1 MKSATLFI
9 KEALRKK
16 GDQNMLKKAIPF
28 ILSMLLIMS
37 IMPVVAL
44 ADASVGDVIVTLG
57 EDLTED
63 QKQNLLGEMDAPKD
77 VMTVTVSN
85 EEEHKYLGD
94 YISKALI
101 GTRAL
106 SSSSITIGEKDAG
119 LSVETKNIN
128 WVTDEMYANA
138 LITAGVKDADI
149 YVTAPIEVSGTAAL
163 TGLIKAYELSSD
175 KVIPEEQ
182 KQVANEELVTTAKLS
197 DSIGADKATELMT
210 KVKDEIATNPP
221 ETEEELRTLIKQIAS
236 DSGIELTQDELDGLV
251 ALFNRMKD
259 LNIDWDQMKS
269 QLENARENLD
279 EFLNKEETQSF
290 IGKIIDFFIALI
302 DGLKGLFKS

>member
-1 MKSATLFI
+1 MF
-9 KEALRKK
+9 KK
-16 GDQNMLKKAIPF
+16 VMPF
-28 ILSMLLIMS
+28 FLSMLLIMS
-37 IMPVVAL
+37 IVPMVTF

-57 EDLTED
+57 EDLSEG
-63 QKQNLLGEMDAPKD
+63 QKQTLLEEMKVPDD

-85 EEEHKYLGD
+85 EEEHKYLGN

-101 GTRAL
+101 GTHAL

-149 YVTAPIEVSGTAAL
+149 YVTAPTEVSGTAAL

-175 KVIPEEQ
+175 EVIPEEQ
-182 KQVANEELVTTAKLS
+182 KQVANEELVTTAQLS

-210 KVKDEIATNPP
+210 KIKDEIATNPP
-221 ETEEELRTLIKQIAS
+221 ETEDDLRTMIKQTAS

-251 ALFNRMKD
+251 ALFNRMKNLD
-259 LNIDWDQMKS
+259 IDWDQMKS

-279 EFLNKEETQSF
+279 EFLNKDETQSF
-290 IGKIIDFFIALI
+290 IKKIIDFFIALI
-302 DGLKGLFKS
+302 DGIKGVFQS

>member
-1 MKSATLFI
+1 MF
-9 KEALRKK
+9 KK
-16 GDQNMLKKAIPF
+16 VMPF
-28 ILSMLLIMS
+28 FLSMLLIMF
-37 IMPVVAL
+37 IVPIVTF

-57 EDLTED
+57 EDLSEE
-63 QKQNLLGEMDAPKD
+63 QKQTLLEEMKAPDD

-85 EEEHKYLGD
+85 EEEHKYLGN

-149 YVTAPIEVSGTAAL
+149 YVTAPTEVSGTAAL

-175 KVIPEEQ
+175 EVIPEEQ
-182 KQVANEELVTTAKLS
+182 KQVANEELVTTAQLS

-210 KVKDEIATNPP
+210 KIKDEIATNPP
-221 ETEEELRTLIKQIAS
+221 ETEEDMRTMIKQTAS
-236 DSGIELTQDELDGLV
+236 DSGIELTQEELDGLV
-251 ALFNRMKD
+251 ALFNRMKNLD
-259 LNIDWDQMKS
+259 IDWDQMKS

-279 EFLNKEETQSF
+279 EFLNKDETQSLF
-290 IGKIIDFFIALI
+290 KKIIDFFIALI
-302 DGLKGLFKS
+302 DGIKGVFQS

>member
-1 MKSATLFI
+1 MF
-9 KEALRKK
+9 KK
-16 GDQNMLKKAIPF
+16 VMPF
-28 ILSMLLIMS
+28 FLSMLLIMS
-37 IMPVVAL
+37 IVPIVTF

-57 EDLTED
+57 EDLSEE
-63 QKQNLLGEMDAPKD
+63 QKQTLLEEMKAPD
-77 VMTVTVSN
+77 NVMTVTVSN
-85 EEEHKYLGD
+85 EEEHKYLGN

-149 YVTAPIEVSGTAAL
+149 YVTAPTEVSGTAAL

-175 KVIPEEQ
+175 EVIPEEQ

-210 KVKDEIATNPP
+210 KIKDEIATNPP
-221 ETEEELRTLIKQIAS
+221 ETEEDMRTMIKQTAS
-236 DSGIELTQDELDGLV
+236 DSGIELTQEELDGLV
-251 ALFNRMKD
+251 ALFNRMKNLD
-259 LNIDWDQMKS
+259 IDWNQMKS

-279 EFLNKEETQSF
+279 EFLNKDETQSF
-290 IGKIIDFFIALI
+290 IKKIIDFFIALI
-302 DGLKGLFKS
+302 DGIKGVFQS

>member
-1 MKSATLFI
+1 MF
-9 KEALRKK
+9 KK
-16 GDQNMLKKAIPF
+16 VMPF
-28 ILSMLLIMS
+28 FLSMLLIMS
-37 IMPVVAL
+37 IVPIVTF

-57 EDLTED
+57 EDLSEE
-63 QKQNLLGEMDAPKD
+63 QKQTLLEEMKAPDD

-85 EEEHKYLGD
+85 EEEHKYLGN

-149 YVTAPIEVSGTAAL
+149 YVTAPTEVSGTAAL

-175 KVIPEEQ
+175 EVIPEEQ

-210 KVKDEIATNPP
+210 KIKDEIATNPP
-221 ETEEELRTLIKQIAS
+221 ETEEDMRTMIKQTAS
-236 DSGIELTQDELDGLV
+236 DSGIELTQEELDGLV
-251 ALFNRMKD
+251 SLFNRMKNLD
-259 LNIDWDQMKS
+259 IDWDQMKS

-279 EFLNKEETQSF
+279 EFLNKDETQSF
-290 IGKIIDFFIALI
+290 IKKIIDFFIALI
-302 DGLKGLFKS
+302 DGIKGVFQS

>member
-1 MKSATLFI
+1 
-9 KEALRKK
+9 
-16 GDQNMLKKAIPF
+16 MLKKGLPF
-28 ILSMLLIMS
+28 LLSMVLMMS
-37 IMPVVAL
+37 IIPMVAQ

-57 EDLTED
+57 EDLSEE
-63 QKQNLLGEMDAPKD
+63 QKQKLVDEMEAPENA
-77 VMTVTVSN
+77 MTVTVSN
-85 EEEHKYLGD
+85 EEEHKYLGN

-138 LITAGVKDADI
+138 LITAGVKDADV
-149 YVTAPIEVSGTAAL
+149 YVTAPMEVSGTAAL
-163 TGLIKAYELSSD
+163 TGLIKAYELSTD
-175 KVIPEEQ
+175 EVIPEEQ

-210 KVKDEIATNPP
+210 KIKDEIATNPP
-221 ETEEELRTLIKQIAS
+221 ETEDDLRTVIKQIAN

-251 ALFNRMKD
+251 ALFNRMKNLD
-259 LNIDWDQMKS
+259 IDWDQMKS
-269 QLENARENLD
+269 QLQNARENLD
-279 EFLNKEETQSF
+279 EFLNKDETQSF
-290 IGKIIDFFIALI
+290 IQKIIDFFIAII
-302 DGLKGLFKS
+302 DGIKGVFQS

>member
-1 MKSATLFI
+1 
-9 KEALRKK
+9 
-16 GDQNMLKKAIPF
+16 MLKKVMPF

-63 QKQNLLGEMDAPKD
+63 QKQNLLSEMDAPKD

-85 EEEHKYLGD
+85 EEEHKYLGN

-221 ETEEELRTLIKQIAS
+221 ETEEELRTLINEIAS

>member
-1 MKSATLFI
+1 M
-9 KEALRKK
+9 
-16 GDQNMLKKAIPF
+16 PF
-28 ILSMLLIMS
+28 FLSVLLLMS
-37 IMPVVAL
+37 IVPIVAL

-57 EDLTED
+57 EDLSEK
-63 QKQNLLGEMDAPKD
+63 QKQNLLEEMEAPKD
-77 VMTVTVSN
+77 ALTVTVSN

-94 YISKALI
+94 YISNALI

-119 LSVETKNIN
+119 LSVETQNIN

-149 YVTAPIEVSGTAAL
+149 YVTAPTEVSGTAAL

-175 KVIPEEQ
+175 EVIPEEQ

-210 KVKDEIATNPP
+210 KIKDEIATDPP
-221 ETEEELRTLIKQIAS
+221 ETKEDLRDLIKRIAS
-236 DSGIELTQDELDGLV
+236 DSGIELTQEELDGLV
-251 ALFNRMKD
+251 SLFNRMKNLD
-259 LNIDWDQMKS
+259 IDWEQMQS

-290 IGKIIDFFIALI
+290 IKKIIDFFIALI
-302 DGLKGLFKS
+302 DGIKGVFQS

>member
-1 MKSATLFI
+1 MF
-9 KEALRKK
+9 KK
-16 GDQNMLKKAIPF
+16 VMPF
-28 ILSMLLIMS
+28 FLSMLLIMS
-37 IMPVVAL
+37 IVPIVTF

-57 EDLTED
+57 EDLSEE
-63 QKQNLLGEMDAPKD
+63 QKQTLLEEMKAPD
-77 VMTVTVSN
+77 NVMTVTVSN
-85 EEEHKYLGD
+85 EEEHKYLGN

-149 YVTAPIEVSGTAAL
+149 YVTAPTEVSGTAAL

-175 KVIPEEQ
+175 EVIPEEQ

-210 KVKDEIATNPP
+210 KIKDEIATNPP
-221 ETEEELRTLIKQIAS
+221 ETEEDMRTMIKQTAS
-236 DSGIELTQDELDGLV
+236 DSGIELTQEELDGLV
-251 ALFNRMKD
+251 ALFNRMKNLD
-259 LNIDWDQMKS
+259 IDWDQMKS

-279 EFLNKEETQSF
+279 EFLNKDETQSF
-290 IGKIIDFFIALI
+290 IKKIIDFFIALI
-302 DGLKGLFKS
+302 DGIKGVFQS

>member
-1 MKSATLFI
+1 
-9 KEALRKK
+9 
-16 GDQNMLKKAIPF
+16 MLKKVMPF
-28 ILSMLLIMS
+28 FLSMLLIMS
-37 IMPVVAL
+37 IVPIVTF

-57 EDLTED
+57 EDLSEE
-63 QKQNLLGEMDAPKD
+63 QKQTLLEEMKAPDD

-85 EEEHKYLGD
+85 EEEHKYLGN

-106 SSSSITIGEKDAG
+106 SSSSITISEKDAG

-149 YVTAPIEVSGTAAL
+149 YVTAPTEVSGTAAL

-175 KVIPEEQ
+175 EVIPEEQ

-210 KVKDEIATNPP
+210 KIKDEIATNPP
-221 ETEEELRTLIKQIAS
+221 ETEDDMRTMIKQTAS
-236 DSGIELTQDELDGLV
+236 DSGIELTQEELDGLV
-251 ALFNRMKD
+251 ALFNRMKNLD
-259 LNIDWDQMKS
+259 IDWDQMKS

-279 EFLNKEETQSF
+279 EFLNKDETQSF
-290 IGKIIDFFIALI
+290 IKKIIDFFIALI
-302 DGLKGLFKS
+302 DGIKGVFQS

>member
-1 MKSATLFI
+1 
-9 KEALRKK
+9 
-16 GDQNMLKKAIPF
+16 MLKKVMPV

-57 EDLTED
+57 EDLSED
-63 QKQNLLGEMDAPKD
+63 QKQNLLDEMDAPKD

>member
-1 MKSATLFI
+1 MF
-9 KEALRKK
+9 KK
-16 GDQNMLKKAIPF
+16 VMPF
-28 ILSMLLIMS
+28 FLSMLLIMS
-37 IMPVVAL
+37 IVPIVTF

-57 EDLTED
+57 EDLSEG
-63 QKQNLLGEMDAPKD
+63 QKETLLEEMNAPED

-85 EEEHKYLGD
+85 EEEHKYLGN

-149 YVTAPIEVSGTAAL
+149 YVTAPTEVSGTAAL

-175 KVIPEEQ
+175 EVIPEEQ

-210 KVKDEIATNPP
+210 KIKDDIASNPP
-221 ETEEELRTLIKQIAS
+221 ETEEDLRTRIKQIAS
-236 DSGIELTQDELDGLV
+236 DSGIELTQEELDGLV
-251 ALFNRMKD
+251 ALFNRMKNLD
-259 LNIDWDQMKS
+259 IDWDQMKS

-279 EFLNKEETQSF
+279 EFLNKEDTQSF
-290 IGKIIDFFIALI
+290 IQKIIDFFIALI
-302 DGLKGLFKS
+302 DGIKGVFQS

>member
-1 MKSATLFI
+1 
-9 KEALRKK
+9 
-16 GDQNMLKKAIPF
+16 MLKKVMPF

-57 EDLTED
+57 EDLSED
-63 QKQNLLGEMDAPKD
+63 QKQNLLEEMKAPKD
-77 VMTVTVSN
+77 AMTVTVTN
-85 EEEHKYLGD
+85 EEEHKYLGE

-119 LSVETKNIN
+119 LSVETNNIN

-149 YVTAPIEVSGTAAL
+149 YITAPTEVSGTAAL

-197 DSIGADKATELMT
+197 DSVGADKATELMT
-210 KVKDEIATNPP
+210 KIKDEIATNPP

-251 ALFNRMKD
+251 ALFNRMKNLD
-259 LNIDWDQMKS
+259 IDWDQMKS

-290 IGKIIDFFIALI
+290 IRKILDFFIALI
-302 DGLKGLFKS
+302 DGLKGIFQS

>member
-1 MKSATLFI
+1 MF
-9 KEALRKK
+9 KK
-16 GDQNMLKKAIPF
+16 VMPF
-28 ILSMLLIMS
+28 FLSMLLIMS
-37 IMPVVAL
+37 IVPIVTF
-44 ADASVGDVIVTLG
+44 ADASVGDIIVTLG
-57 EDLTED
+57 EDLSEG
-63 QKQNLLGEMDAPKD
+63 QKQTLLEEMNAPED

-85 EEEHKYLGD
+85 EEEHKYLGN

-149 YVTAPIEVSGTAAL
+149 YVTAPTEVSGTAAL

-175 KVIPEEQ
+175 EVIPEEQ

-210 KVKDEIATNPP
+210 KIKDDIASNPP
-221 ETEEELRTLIKQIAS
+221 ATEDDLRKRIKQIAS
-236 DSGIELTQDELDGLV
+236 DSGIELTQEELDGLV
-251 ALFNRMKD
+251 ALFNRMKNLD
-259 LNIDWDQMKS
+259 IDWDQMKS

-279 EFLNKEETQSF
+279 EFLNKDETQSF
-290 IGKIIDFFIALI
+290 IQKIIDFFIALI
-302 DGLKGLFKS
+302 DGIKGVFQS

>member
-1 MKSATLFI
+1 
-9 KEALRKK
+9 
-16 GDQNMLKKAIPF
+16 MLKKVMPF
-28 ILSMLLIMS
+28 FLSMLLIMS
-37 IMPVVAL
+37 IVPIVTF

-57 EDLTED
+57 EDLSEE
-63 QKQNLLGEMDAPKD
+63 QKQTLLEEMKAPDD

-85 EEEHKYLGD
+85 EEEHKYLGN

-106 SSSSITIGEKDAG
+106 SSSSITISEKDAG

-149 YVTAPIEVSGTAAL
+149 YVTAPTEVSGTAAL

-175 KVIPEEQ
+175 EVIPEEQ

-210 KVKDEIATNPP
+210 KIKDEIATNPP
-221 ETEEELRTLIKQIAS
+221 ETEDDMRTMIKQTAS
-236 DSGIELTQDELDGLV
+236 DSGIELTQEELDGLV
-251 ALFNRMKD
+251 ALFNRMKNLD
-259 LNIDWDQMKS
+259 INWDQMKS

-279 EFLNKEETQSF
+279 EFLNKDETQSF
-290 IGKIIDFFIALI
+290 ITKIIDFFIALI
-302 DGLKGLFKS
+302 DGIKGVFQS

>member
-1 MKSATLFI
+1 
-9 KEALRKK
+9 
-16 GDQNMLKKAIPF
+16 MLKKVIPF

-57 EDLTED
+57 EDLSED
-63 QKQNLLGEMDAPKD
+63 QKQNLLEEMKAPKD
-77 VMTVTVSN
+77 AMTVSVSN

-119 LSVETKNIN
+119 LSVETNNIN

-149 YVTAPIEVSGTAAL
+149 YVTAPTEVSGTAAL

-182 KQVANEELVTTAKLS
+182 KQVANQELVTTAKLS
-197 DSIGADKATELMT
+197 DSVGADKATELMT
-210 KVKDEIATNPP
+210 KIKDEIATNPP

-251 ALFNRMKD
+251 ALFNRMKNLD
-259 LNIDWDQMKS
+259 IDWDQMKS

-290 IGKIIDFFIALI
+290 IRKILDFFIALI
-302 DGLKGLFKS
+302 DGLKGIFQS

>member
-1 MKSATLFI
+1 
-9 KEALRKK
+9 
-16 GDQNMLKKAIPF
+16 MLKKVMPF

-63 QKQNLLGEMDAPKD
+63 QKQNLLSEMDAPKD

-85 EEEHKYLGD
+85 EEEHKYLGN

-106 SSSSITIGEKDAG
+106 SSSSITIGEKNAG

-163 TGLIKAYELSSD
+163 TGLIKAYEISSD

>member
-1 MKSATLFI
+1 
-9 KEALRKK
+9 
-16 GDQNMLKKAIPF
+16 MLKKAIPF

>member
-16 GDQNMLKKAIPF
+16 GDQNMLKKVMPF

-63 QKQNLLGEMDAPKD
+63 QKQNLLSEMDAPKD

-85 EEEHKYLGD
+85 EEEHKYLGN

-221 ETEEELRTLIKQIAS
+221 ETEEELRTLINEIAS

>member
-1 MKSATLFI
+1 
-9 KEALRKK
+9 
-16 GDQNMLKKAIPF
+16 MLKKGLPF
-28 ILSMLLIMS
+28 LLSLVLMMS
-37 IMPVVAL
+37 IIPMVAQ

-57 EDLTED
+57 EDLSEE
-63 QKQNLLGEMDAPKD
+63 QKQKLVDEMEAPENA
-77 VMTVTVSN
+77 MTVTVSN
-85 EEEHKYLGD
+85 EEEHKYLGN

-138 LITAGVKDADI
+138 LITAGVKDADV
-149 YVTAPIEVSGTAAL
+149 YVTAPMEVSGTAAL
-163 TGLIKAYELSSD
+163 TGLIKAYELSTD
-175 KVIPEEQ
+175 EVIPEEQ

-210 KVKDEIATNPP
+210 KIKDEIATNPP
-221 ETEEELRTLIKQIAS
+221 ETEDDLRTVIKQIAN

-251 ALFNRMKD
+251 ALFNRMKNLD
-259 LNIDWDQMKS
+259 IDWDQMKS
-269 QLENARENLD
+269 QLQNARENLD
-279 EFLNKEETQSF
+279 EFLNKDETQSF
-290 IGKIIDFFIALI
+290 IQKIIDFFIAII
-302 DGLKGLFKS
+302 DGIKGVFQS

>member
-1 MKSATLFI
+1 MF
-9 KEALRKK
+9 KK
-16 GDQNMLKKAIPF
+16 VLPF
-28 ILSMLLIMS
+28 FLSMLLIMS
-37 IMPVVAL
+37 LVPIVSF

-57 EDLTED
+57 EDLSEG
-63 QKQNLLGEMDAPKD
+63 QKQTLLEEMNAPED

-85 EEEHKYLGD
+85 EEEHKYLGN

-106 SSSSITIGEKDAG
+106 SSSSITIGEKNAG

-149 YVTAPIEVSGTAAL
+149 YVTAPTEVSGTAAL

-175 KVIPEEQ
+175 EAIPEEQ

-210 KVKDEIATNPP
+210 KIKDDIASNPP
-221 ETEEELRTLIKQIAS
+221 ETEEDLKTRIKQIAS
-236 DSGIELTQDELDGLV
+236 DSGIELTQEELDGLV
-251 ALFNRMKD
+251 ALFNRMKNLD
-259 LNIDWDQMKS
+259 IDWDQMKS

-279 EFLNKEETQSF
+279 EFLNKDETQSF
-290 IGKIIDFFIALI
+290 IQKIIDFFIALI
-302 DGLKGLFKS
+302 DGIKGVFQS

>member
-1 MKSATLFI
+1 MF
-9 KEALRKK
+9 KK
-16 GDQNMLKKAIPF
+16 VMPF
-28 ILSMLLIMS
+28 FLSMLLIMS
-37 IMPVVAL
+37 IVPIVTF

-57 EDLTED
+57 EDLSEG
-63 QKQNLLGEMDAPKD
+63 QKETLLEEMNAPED

-85 EEEHKYLGD
+85 EEEHKYLGN

-149 YVTAPIEVSGTAAL
+149 YVTAPTEVSGTAAL

-175 KVIPEEQ
+175 EVIPEEQ

-210 KVKDEIATNPP
+210 KIKDDIASNPP
-221 ETEEELRTLIKQIAS
+221 ETEEDLRTRIKQIAS
-236 DSGIELTQDELDGLV
+236 DSGIELTQEELDGLV
-251 ALFNRMKD
+251 ALFNRMKNLD
-259 LNIDWDQMKS
+259 IDWDQMKS

-290 IGKIIDFFIALI
+290 IQKIIDFFIALI
-302 DGLKGLFKS
+302 DGIKGVFQS

>member
-1 MKSATLFI
+1 MF
-9 KEALRKK
+9 KK
-16 GDQNMLKKAIPF
+16 VMPF
-28 ILSMLLIMS
+28 FLSMLLVVS
-37 IMPVVAL
+37 ILPIVAY
-44 ADASVGDVIVTLG
+44 ADAAVGDVIVTLG

-63 QKQNLLGEMDAPKD
+63 QKQKLLEEMEAPKD
-77 VMTVTVSN
+77 VMTVPVTN
-85 EEEHKYLGD
+85 EEEHQYLGD

-106 SSSSITIGEKDAG
+106 SSSSITIAKKDAG
-119 LSVETKNIN
+119 LSVETNNIN
-128 WVTDEMYANA
+128 WVTDDMYANA

-149 YVTAPIEVSGTAAL
+149 YVTAPTEVSGTAAL

-175 KVIPEEQ
+175 EVIPEEQ

-210 KVKDEIATNPP
+210 KIKDDIATNPP
-221 ETEEELRTLIKQIAS
+221 ETEEDLRERIKQIAS
-236 DSGIELTQDELDGLV
+236 DSGIELTGEELDGLV
-251 ALFNRMKD
+251 ALFNRMKNLD
-259 LNIDWDQMKS
+259 IDWDQMKG

-290 IGKIIDFFIALI
+290 IQKIIDFFIALI
-302 DGLKGLFKS
+302 DGIKGVFKS

>member
-1 MKSATLFI
+1 M
-9 KEALRKK
+9 
-16 GDQNMLKKAIPF
+16 PF
-28 ILSMLLIMS
+28 FLSMLLIMS
-37 IMPVVAL
+37 IVPIVTF
-44 ADASVGDVIVTLG
+44 ADASVGDIIVTLG
-57 EDLTED
+57 EDLSEG
-63 QKQNLLGEMDAPKD
+63 QKQTLLEEMNAPED

-85 EEEHKYLGD
+85 EEEHKYLGN

-149 YVTAPIEVSGTAAL
+149 YVTAPTEVSGTAAL

-175 KVIPEEQ
+175 EVIPEEQ

-210 KVKDEIATNPP
+210 KIKDDIASNPP
-221 ETEEELRTLIKQIAS
+221 ATEDDLRKRIKQIAS
-236 DSGIELTQDELDGLV
+236 DSGIELTQEELDGLV
-251 ALFNRMKD
+251 ALFNRMKNLD
-259 LNIDWDQMKS
+259 IDWDQMKS

-279 EFLNKEETQSF
+279 EFLNKDETQSF
-290 IGKIIDFFIALI
+290 IQKIIDFFIALI
-302 DGLKGLFKS
+302 DGIKGVFQS